1 MRIGVDIPGAEIVAG
16 GRVVEFSVWT
26 RGWME
31 EQEDRGG
38 VEHHLLLLL
47 LGSAFLEPIL
57 ASSAVHWR
65 TLTMFSQH
73 TL

>member
-1 MRIGVDIPGAEIVAG
+1 MDIPSAEIVARG
-16 GRVVEFSVWT
+16 SVVEFSVWT
-26 RGWME
+26 RGWVE

-47 LGSAFLEPIL
+47 GSAFLEPL
-57 ASSAVHWR
+57 VSNSAVHWR
-65 TLTMFSQH
+65 TLTMLSQH